1 VVADYYV
8 YMSPVLVVTIDGGT
22 YRVEGERSA
31 DDALADFRRLMR
43 QGALDELPLAGG
55 QRMVV
60 HWGRVAAVSVS
71 EGEARDEELSHIA
84 RPTESRWPQR
94 PF

>member
-1 VVADYYV
+1 
-8 YMSPVLVVTIDGGT
+8 MSPVLVVTMDGRT

-31 DDALADFRRLMR
+31 DDTLADFRRLMR
-43 QGALDELPLAGG
+43 RGALDELSLAGG

-71 EGEARDEELSHIA
+71 EGEDRDEEISHVG
-84 RPTESRWPQR
+84 RPAESRWPQR